1 MEWYWAIG
9 VLLGSILILMMVGLP
24 VGIAF
29 LTVNMVAAIYYL
41 GGSGSVL
48 EQAERGI
55 GALGA
60 NAFESMANFALVPI
74 PMFLLMGE
82 LFFHTELATR
92 MFNAVEKLMG
102 RIPARLSYVTVAGGT
117 AFATL
122 SGSSMG
128 STALL
133 GTLMVPEMTKR
144 GYKKSMSIGPILG
157 TGGLAMLIPPSA
169 LAVLLGTLAELD
181 IGKLLIAGV
190 IPGLI
195 LATMYA
201 VLIYVRTKID
211 PEAAPA
217 YDIEYIPWWRRLAML
232 GLDVV
237 PMVSIVGGVI
247 ALIMGGFATPSE
259 AAAFGCLGVV
269 ILAII
274 YIFFPPVVKMLQRRH
289 DRRAGGTPARR
300 DGPYWIALLVYLVPR
315 LALIMPALAVVAA
328 LWPVLFLAQR
338 ASPGAKKWI
347 MALHFWLHEWT
358 LFERSRFFGQ
368 ATWKSLMGAARVTV
382 MAMLILFGSS
392 TFSQILAFSGGS
404 NGLIVWVTSFEVTGT
419 TMLLMMFGILLILGM
434 FMDQLA
440 MMMLTVPIFFPL
452 AAQFGFDPIWFGMII
467 LLALEISF
475 TTPPFGL
482 LLFVMQG
489 VAPPGTRF
497 SEICLA
503 AIPYMLCAMVLV
515 ALVIIFPG
523 IATWLPSVKF

>member
-1 MEWYWAIG
+1 MEWYWAVA
-9 VLLGSILILMMVGLP
+9 VLLGSILILMAIGLP
-24 VGIAF
+24 VGVAF
-29 LTVNMVAAIYYL
+29 LAVNMVAAIYFL
-41 GGSGSVL
+41 GGSGTL
-48 EQAERGI
+48 IEQAERGI

-82 LFFHTELATR
+82 LFFHTDLATR

-102 RIPARLSYVTVAGGT
+102 RVPARLSYVTVAGGT

-133 GTLMVPEMTKR
+133 GTLMVPEMSKR

-195 LATMYA
+195 LATMY
-201 VLIYVRTKID
+201 VLLIYVRTKID

-217 YDIEYIPWWRRLAML
+217 YDIEYIPWGRRLAL
-232 GLDVV
+232 FSVDVL
-237 PMVSIVGGVI
+237 PMVSIVIGVI
-247 ALIMGGFATPSE
+247 VLIMGGIATPSE

-269 ILAII
+269 ILAVI
-274 YIFFPPVVKMLQRRH
+274 YVFFPPVAKVLRRRFEQR
-289 DRRAGGTPARR
+289 ANGTPARQ
-300 DGPYWIALLVYLVPR
+300 GGAYWAALLAYLVPR
-315 LALIMPALAVVAA
+315 LVGIMLALAIVALLSPALAVAK
-328 LWPVLFLAQR
+328 R
-338 ASPGAKKWI
+338 GSPGARKWI
-347 MALHFWLHEWT
+347 MALHFSLHEWT
-358 LFERSRFFGQ
+358 LFTPTKFFGV

-404 NGLIVWVTSFEVTGT
+404 NGLIEWATSFEVTGT

-440 MMMLTVPIFFPL
+440 MMLLTVPIFFPL
-452 AAQFGFDPIWFGMII
+452 AAKFGFDPIWFGMII

-497 SEICLA
+497 SEICWA
-503 AIPYMLCAMVLV
+503 AIPFMLCAM
-515 ALVIIFPG
+515 ALVTLVVIFPG